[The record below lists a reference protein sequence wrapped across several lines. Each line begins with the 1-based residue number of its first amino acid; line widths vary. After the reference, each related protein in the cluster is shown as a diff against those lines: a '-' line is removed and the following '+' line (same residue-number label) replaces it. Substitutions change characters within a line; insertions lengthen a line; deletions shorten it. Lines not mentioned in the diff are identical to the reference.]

1 MTKSALIET
10 FCKNHEEFF
19 SYINSLS
26 DADFM
31 FVPKDK
37 WSAGQQLEHVYL
49 CITPFTKALASKE
62 YIEQKFG
69 KVNRPTWSH
78 QEIKTLYTNAL
89 QSGGKAP
96 ERFVPAIVELNKKVE
111 LTNSLKDTLK
121 IISQHW
127 ETFTEQELDTL
138 MLPHPLLGNMT
149 IREMF
154 YLMADHATHHL
165 NQTKLN
171 LKVQPIKN

>member
-10 FCKNHEEFF
+10 FCKNHKEFS

-26 DADFM
+26 DADFL
-31 FVPKDK
+31 FAAKDK

-62 YIEQKFG
+62 FIEQKFG

-78 QEIKTLYTNAL
+78 KEVETFYTNAL
-89 QSGGKAP
+89 QNGGKAP
-96 ERFVPAIVELNKKVE
+96 ERFVPTMVELNKKAE
-111 LTNSLKDTLK
+111 LTNALNETLK
-121 IISQHW
+121 TISQYW
-127 ETFTEQELDTL
+127 ETFTEEELDTL

-154 YLMADHATHHL
+154 YLMADHATHHM
-165 NQTKLN
+165 NQTKKN
-171 LKVQPIKN
+171 LHIKS